1 MQRDVSGRLRVRWY
15 IHHKAFTS
23 GAPQAHRLVCLVM
36 MHPVYHTPSDLEYA
50 TSCMK
55 LHTQLPFQVDDIHL
69 LGASIVDW
77 NQTSGASGSIVCRR
91 CDWRLLQTFGPI
103 SQWRFPSRRHEFE
116 SVIERRQKWC
126 VLIRGAGCCSNSSG
140 CMDFATR
147 TYPKCAGGH
156 FTNVSFQKWLKRQRL
171 HEHMVYSSEEYER

>member
-1 MQRDVSGRLRVRWY
+1 MVHSSQGVYQWRP
-15 IHHKAFTS
+15 T
-23 GAPQAHRLVCLVM
+23 GAPVGLSCNDAPGVSHSVGFGVR
-36 MHPVYHTPSDLEYA
+36 D

-147 TYPKCAGGH
+147 TYRNAPVATSRTSPSRSG
-156 FTNVSFQKWLKRQRL
+156 
-171 HEHMVYSSEEYER
+171 